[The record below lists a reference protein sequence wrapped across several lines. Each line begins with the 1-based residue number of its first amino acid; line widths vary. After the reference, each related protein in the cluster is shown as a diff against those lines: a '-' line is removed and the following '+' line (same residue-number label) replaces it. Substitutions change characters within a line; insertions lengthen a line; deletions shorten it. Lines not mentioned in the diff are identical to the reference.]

1 MGSPTINRT
10 SFLCEFLVMRL
21 FKYVHEEDMRYI
33 WGGGGCNRNEMLYHG
48 ISNSYLQLYSIEF
61 TWLINWVWCNI
72 NGSVWFMVFNATFN
86 NISVL
91 SWRSL
96 AHFITWCCTEY
107 TSSWTGFELPTLVV
121 IGTDCTGICKSSR
134 LNEYSTIS
142 IPDNIPWLCTFC
154 KLSNS

>member
-91 SWRSL
+91 SWRS
-96 AHFITWCCTEY
+96 H
-107 TSSWTGFELPTLVV
+107 TLYHVMLYQV
-121 IGTDCTGICKSSR
+121 HLTMSGVRTPNFSGDKHR
-134 LNEYSTIS
+134 LHRY
-142 IPDNIPWLCTFC
+142 L
-154 KLSNS
+154 

>member
-61 TWLINWVWCNI
+61 T
-72 NGSVWFMVFNATFN
+72 
-86 NISVL
+86 
-91 SWRSL
+91 
-96 AHFITWCCTEY
+96 
-107 TSSWTGFELPTLVV
+107 
-121 IGTDCTGICKSSR
+121 
-134 LNEYSTIS
+134 
-142 IPDNIPWLCTFC
+142 
-154 KLSNS
+154 

>member
-91 SWRSL
+91 SWRS
-96 AHFITWCCTEY
+96 H
-107 TSSWTGFELPTLVV
+107 TLYHVMLYRV
-121 IGTDCTGICKSSR
+121 HLTMSGVRTPNFSGDKHR
-134 LNEYSTIS
+134 LHRY
-142 IPDNIPWLCTFC
+142 L
-154 KLSNS
+154 